1 MSNLTPQTYQ
11 DFLKLTAEGTVVPV
25 VKRVM
30 ADLLTPVAA
39 YLKIERLSPYSFL
52 LESVEGGEKVARYS
66 FLGFEPET
74 IVRSR
79 AGKVTI
85 ERRSDNERPD
95 NEQTDQ
101 PMLTVLRRL
110 SGNYIPV
117 RFPDLPPFVSGAVGY
132 LSYDA
137 ARWFEKI
144 PDAHTD
150 DIGIDDGVMMFFSR
164 LLVFDHV
171 RHQIHVIANVFTD
184 GRTDGLESE
193 YQQAID
199 DIEGMEARLED
210 PIEPLPAPEQRQYGS
225 AAGRVRSNM
234 SKEKFEQAVTAAKE
248 HIAAGDIF
256 QVVLSQRFEVELGA
270 HPFEVYRA
278 LRVVNPS
285 PYMFFLKITDQ
296 SIIGASPEM
305 LVRATGRRIEYRPI
319 AGTRPR
325 GATDTE
331 DVLLGEEMRA
341 DEKEVAEHIMLVDL
355 GRNDLGRVADYGSVE
370 VTDLMIVERYSHV
383 MHLVS
388 SIKARL
394 RAGMDRFDAL
404 AACFPAGTVSGAPK
418 IRAMEIIDELEPTRR
433 GVYAGAVMYLDYSGN
448 LDSCIAIRTIVTK
461 GGQAYFQAGAGI
473 VADSVP
479 ETEYVE
485 TVNKARAM
493 LQAIEMAEKR

>member
-1 MSNLTPQTYQ
+1 MNTVHPQTYLE
-11 DFLKLTAEGTVVPV
+11 FLELAGEGTVVPV

-66 FLGFEPET
+66 FLGFDPE
-74 IVRSR
+74 IVVRSR
-79 AGKVTI
+79 GGKVTI
-85 ERRSDNERPD
+85 ERGSTSE
-95 NEQTDQ
+95 ETEE
-101 PMLTVLRRL
+101 PMLAVLRRL
-110 SGNYIPV
+110 SGHHIPV
-117 RFPDLPPFVSGAVGY
+117 RFADLPPFVCGAVGY

-144 PDAHTD
+144 PDSHPD
-150 DIGIDDGVMMFFSR
+150 DVGIDDAVMMFFSR

-171 RHQIHVIANVFTD
+171 RHQIHVIANVFTE
-184 GRTDGLESE
+184 GKTGGLEDE
-193 YQQAID
+193 YQKAMD
-199 DIEGMEARLED
+199 DIDAMEARLED
-210 PIEPLPAPEQRQYGS
+210 PIEPLPRRQS
-225 AAGRVRSNM
+225 LEDLRVRSNM
-234 SKEKFEQAVTAAKE
+234 TGRAFEQAVTAAKE

-256 QVVLSQRFEVELGA
+256 QVVLSQRFEVELSA

-285 PYMFFLKITDQ
+285 PYMFFLKIGDQ

-325 GATDTE
+325 GVTETE
-331 DVLLGEEMRA
+331 DLLLGEEMRA
-341 DEKEVAEHIMLVDL
+341 DEKEVAEHVMLVDL
-355 GRNDLGRVADYGSVE
+355 GRNDLGRVADYGSVD
-370 VTDLMIVERYSHV
+370 VTDLMIIERYSHV
-383 MHLVS
+383 MHLAS
-388 SIKARL
+388 AIKARL
-394 RAGMDRFDAL
+394 RPGMDRFDAL

-433 GVYAGAVMYLDYSGN
+433 GVYAGSVMYLDYSGN
-448 LDSCIAIRTIVTK
+448 LDSCIAIRTILTK
-461 GGQAYFQAGAGI
+461 DGKAYFQAGAGI

-479 ETEYVE
+479 ESEYVE

-493 LQAIEMAEKR
+493 LQAIEMAEGG

>member
-1 MSNLTPQTYQ
+1 MNNLTPQTYQ
-11 DFLKLTAEGTVVPV
+11 DFLKLAGEGTVVPV

-39 YLKIERLSPYSFL
+39 YLKIERLSSHSFL

-66 FLGFEPET
+66 FIGFEPET

-79 AGKVTI
+79 AGKVII
-85 ERRSDNERPD
+85 ERPSGSE
-95 NEQTDQ
+95 ETDQ

-110 SGNYIPV
+110 SGSNIPV
-117 RFPDLPPFVSGAVGY
+117 RLHELPPFVSGAVGY

-144 PDAHTD
+144 PDSHAD
-150 DIGIDDGVMMFFSR
+150 ELGIDDAVMMYFSR
-164 LLVFDHV
+164 VLVFDHV
-171 RHQIHVIANVFTD
+171 QHQIHVIANVFTG
-184 GRTDGLESE
+184 GRTEGLEAE
-193 YQQAID
+193 YQKAVD
-199 DIEGMEARLED
+199 DIEAMEARLED
-210 PIEPLPAPEQRQYGS
+210 PIEPLPRQKS
-225 AAGRVRSNM
+225 DAKTRVRSNLT
-234 SKEKFEQAVTAAKE
+234 KPQFEKAVEAAKE
-248 HIAAGDIF
+248 YIAAGDIF
-256 QVVLSQRFEVELGA
+256 QVVLSQRFEVELAA

-285 PYMFFLKITDQ
+285 PYMFFLKIGDQ

-325 GATDTE
+325 GATETE
-331 DVLLGEEMRA
+331 DALLGEEMRA
-341 DEKEVAEHIMLVDL
+341 DEKEVAEHVMLVDL

-394 RAGMDRFDAL
+394 RPGMDRFDAL

-461 GGQAYFQAGAGI
+461 NGRAYFQAGAGI

-479 ETEYVE
+479 ETEYIE

-493 LQAIEMAEKR
+493 LQAIEMAEKS

>member
-1 MSNLTPQTYQ
+1 MSHLTPQTYQ
-11 DFLKLTAEGTVVPV
+11 DFQKLAAEGTVVPV

-39 YLKIERLSPYSFL
+39 YLKIERLSSYSFL

-79 AGKVTI
+79 EGKVTI
-85 ERRSDNERPD
+85 ERKTGTE
-95 NEQTDQ
+95 ETDQ
-101 PMLTVLRRL
+101 AMLTVLRRL
-110 SGNYIPV
+110 SGSHIPV
-117 RFPDLPPFVSGAVGY
+117 RLPDLPPFVSGAVGY
-132 LSYDA
+132 LGYDA
-137 ARWFEKI
+137 ARWFERI
-144 PDAHTD
+144 PDSHSD
-150 DIGIDDGVMMFFSR
+150 EIDIDDAVMMFFSR

-184 GRTDGLESE
+184 GRTDGLEAE
-193 YQQAID
+193 YQDAID
-199 DIEGMEARLED
+199 DIEAMEARLED
-210 PIEPLPAPEQRQYGS
+210 PVEPLPSTDNHDSTPS
-225 AAGRVRSNM
+225 RVRSNM
-234 SKEKFEQAVTAAKE
+234 TKQKFEQAVVTAKE
-248 HIAAGDIF
+248 YIAAGDIF
-256 QVVLSQRFEVELGA
+256 QVVLSQRFEVALGA

-285 PYMFFLKITDQ
+285 PYMFFLKIGDQ

-331 DVLLGEEMRA
+331 DVLLGEEIRA
-341 DEKEVAEHIMLVDL
+341 DEKEVAEHVMLVDL

-394 RAGMDRFDAL
+394 RPGMDRFDAL

-461 GGQAYFQAGAGI
+461 NGKAYFQAGAGI

-493 LQAIEMAEKR
+493 LQAIEMAEKK

>member
-1 MSNLTPQTYQ
+1 MNNLHPPTYEE
-11 DFLKLTAEGTVVPV
+11 FLRLASEGTVVPI

-66 FLGFEPET
+66 FLGFDPE
-74 IVRSR
+74 IVVRSR
-79 AGKVTI
+79 ANRVTI
-85 ERRSDNERPD
+85 ERNSNRE
-95 NEQTDQ
+95 ETDE

-110 SGNYIPV
+110 SGQHIPV
-117 RFPDLPPFVSGAVGY
+117 RFADLPPFVSGAVGY
-132 LSYDA
+132 FSYDA
-137 ARWFEKI
+137 VRWFEKI
-144 PDAHTD
+144 PDAHPD
-150 DIGIDDGVMMFFSR
+150 DIGIDDAVMMFFSR

-171 RHQIHVIANVFTD
+171 RHQIHLIANVFT
-184 GRTDGLESE
+184 GGKTEGLETE
-193 YQQAID
+193 YQKAID
-199 DIEGMEARLED
+199 EIEAMEARLED
-210 PIEPLPAPEQRQYGS
+210 PIESMPTRPPSIEA
-225 AAGRVRSNM
+225 RVSSNLTRHR
-234 SKEKFEQAVTAAKE
+234 FEQAVIRAKE
-248 HIAAGDIF
+248 YIAAGDIF
-256 QVVLSQRFEVELGA
+256 QVVLSQRFEVGLSA

-285 PYMFFLKITDQ
+285 PYMFFLKIGDQ
-296 SIIGASPEM
+296 TIIGASPEM

-325 GATDTE
+325 GATETE
-331 DVLLGEEMRA
+331 DLLLGEEMRA
-341 DEKEVAEHIMLVDL
+341 DEKEVAEHVMLVDL

-370 VTDLMIVERYSHV
+370 VTDLMIIERYSHV
-383 MHLVS
+383 MHLAS
-388 SIKARL
+388 AIKARL
-394 RAGMDRFDAL
+394 RQGMDRFDAL

-461 GGQAYFQAGAGI
+461 DGRAYFQAGAGI

-479 ETEYVE
+479 ESEYVE

-493 LQAIEMAEKR
+493 LQAIEIAEER